1 MVSLPSS
8 SVLSGRNFAETGFNE
23 VENKVLLS
31 ELLCKDNWMQ
41 TLWVLLQ
48 FF

>member
-1 MVSLPSS
+1 MVSLPSLS
-8 SVLSGRNFAETGFNE
+8 ILSGRNFAETGFNE
-23 VENKVLLS
+23 VKNKVLLS
-31 ELLCKDNWMQ
+31 ELLRKDNWMQ